1 MIKKPVAVVQESTS
15 LKATKQDVRQLL
27 DSHYILRFLS
37 ATASFFDLLF
47 DSLNRIIV
55 LFNLNAARSR
65 VAEAS
70 RAICAASSKDFL
82 VFWTVAQRETAII
95 SLI

>member
-37 ATASFFDLLF
+37 ATASF
-47 DSLNRIIV
+47 SNYC
-55 LFNLNAARSR
+55 S
-65 VAEAS
+65 
-70 RAICAASSKDFL
+70 
-82 VFWTVAQRETAII
+82 TH
-95 SLI
+95 LIE